1 MKTIL
6 TMVVLMI
13 VSVSINAKTL
23 KNEGVKNVKKQRLAV
38 VWSSGDPEVAD
49 KVCFMYTHNAR
60 LQGWF
65 DEVVLI
71 VWGPSSKLLSEN
83 KELQQKVRIMIRD
96 GVKVEACVACAN
108 MYGVADQIR
117 EIGIDVKGMGSV
129 LSNYL
134 KDDWKVITF

>member
-1 MKTIL
+1 
-6 TMVVLMI
+6 MVVLMI

-71 VWGPSSKLLSEN
+71 VWGPSAKLLSEN
-83 KELQQKVRIMIRD
+83 KELQQQVRNMIRD

>member
-6 TMVVLMI
+6 TMVVMMI
-13 VSVSINAKTL
+13 ISVSINANPL

-71 VWGPSSKLLSEN
+71 VWGPSSKLLSDN
-83 KELQQKVRIMIRD
+83 KELQQQVRNMIKD

-108 MYGVADQIR
+108 RYGVADQIR
-117 EIGIDVKGMGSV
+117 AIGIDVKGMGPV

>member
-1 MKTIL
+1 
-6 TMVVLMI
+6 
-13 VSVSINAKTL
+13 
-23 KNEGVKNVKKQRLAV
+23 
-38 VWSSGDPEVAD
+38 
-49 KVCFMYTHNAR
+49 MYTHNAR